1 MKRSKLSTKLNW
13 LFGSKAGWT
22 VSWLGDSPAV
32 SECDTGQ
39 YITSPSERHY
49 FYKHLNFWVCLSV
62 HCLFVICV
70 PQHLQQLS
78 DQSLM
83 TVSYFEDQSGRRRIR
98 FLINTNPKE
107 IHWMTSRATKKS
119 EIELLKDPLLR
130 ISHPHL
136 TIISRCNPHIF
147 IKSLSGTYW
156 GLC

>member
-1 MKRSKLSTKLNW
+1 M
-13 LFGSKAGWT
+13 
-22 VSWLGDSPAV
+22 
-32 SECDTGQ
+32 SECDIGQ

-49 FYKHLNFWVCLSV
+49 FYRHLNFWVCLSV

-83 TVSYFEDQSGRRRIR
+83 SLFGLTVSYFEDQSGRRRIS

-107 IHWMTSRATKKS
+107 IHGMTSRAAKKS
-119 EIELLKDPLLR
+119 EIELLKDPLLC
-130 ISHPHL
+130 ITHL

-156 GLC
+156 GNLC